1 MLIFLLEFEIS
12 GVALQRIH
20 QKNKNSGFCDEFISE
35 NDFEAVL
42 VNFCCYDYGAN
53 APEAVQKI
61 STRTLELFDNSLHSL
76 IL

>member
-20 QKNKNSGFCDEFISE
+20 QKSKNSGFCEEFISE

-42 VNFCCYDYGAN
+42 VNFCFCDYGAN

-61 STRTLELFDNSLHSL
+61 STRTLELFDNSLHRL